1 MPAFMFEKISS
12 APRQVQAPAVKVPRG
27 AIKQM
32 IDRLAKNRL
41 EREVRAA
48 RRTQHDVGYTE
59 ADVTPQRTRGK

>member
-12 APRQVQAPAVKVPRG
+12 APRPVQAPAVQEPRG
-27 AIKQM
+27 VIKQVM
-32 IDRLAKNRL
+32 GRLAKSRL

-48 RRTQHDVGYTE
+48 RRAQVDHGYTE